1 MSDELVGLWDSAP
14 YEYGSMEA
22 SCVAFHADG
31 SGWSVWENAGGAALT
46 MIRWTRLGPAAVE
59 VVEGETSFGRWAP
72 SAPGARRLVLDDPD
86 EDMEEAAGEGGDVL
100 ELRYELVEDVPPLAD
115 SPMVVLKLSEPYEGS
130 STYALSRRDIG
141 PDDVPTVVTE
151 AV

>member
-46 MIRWTRLGPAAVE
+46 TIRWTRLGPAAVE
-59 VVEGETSFGRWAP
+59 VVEVETFFGRWESP
-72 SAPGARRLVLDDPD
+72 DPGVRRLVL
-86 EDMEEAAGEGGDVL
+86 EDAAPGGDVH
-100 ELRYELVEDVPPLAD
+100 ELRYEVIEDVPPLAEG
-115 SPMVVLKLSEPYEGS
+115 PMVALKLAEAYEGS
-130 STYALSRRDIG
+130 SAYALSRRDVG
-141 PDDVPTVVTE
+141 PDDVPTVVAE
-151 AV
+151 EV

>member
-1 MSDELVGLWDSAP
+1 MGLWDSAP

-46 MIRWTRLGPAAVE
+46 TIRWARLGPAAVR
-59 VVEGETSFGRWAP
+59 VVEVETFFGTWAE
-72 SAPGARRLVLDDPD
+72 APPGVRRLVPGDPD
-86 EDMEEAAGEGGDVL
+86 DDLDEAAGGGGDVH
-100 ELRYELVEDVPPLAD
+100 ELRYEIVEDVPPLAD
-115 SPMVVLKLSEPYEGS
+115 GPMVVLRLAEPYEGS
-130 STYALSRRDIG
+130 PVYALSRRDVG
-141 PDDVPTVVTE
+141 PDDAPTVVTG